1 MSRSLPPFRTAA
13 VALLLVAEGCS
24 EPPPETPP
32 RQISASPFQY
42 PEELWDAGLEGR
54 TTLRIFVTEGGVVDS
69 ARVEESSGH
78 PVFDS
83 AAVARAH
90 SLRFEPARR
99 GTEAVHTWVL
109 LPVEFTIN
117 ATGAQPETSP

>member
-1 MSRSLPPFRTAA
+1 MSRLLYPFRAAA
-13 VALLLVAEGCS
+13 VALLLVAPGCS
-24 EPPPETPP
+24 EPPVTPP
-32 RQISASPFQY
+32 RQISTSPFQY
-42 PEELWDAGLEGR
+42 PEELWDAGMEGR
-54 TTLRIFVTEGGVVDS
+54 TTLRIFVTEQGAVDS

-99 GTEAVHTWVL
+99 GSEAVHTWVL

-117 ATGAQPETSP
+117 ATEAQPETRP